1 MMTKLLT
8 TLLLAGGILAA
19 VTTAQAGDIRTERV
33 HFPKGEIG
41 TTIKDSIK
49 GRETVDYKLRA
60 RTGQGMNVALET
72 DNSSNY
78 FNVLAPGESNAAF
91 FIGSNEGNRF
101 EGDLPESGD
110 YTIRVYLYRNA
121 ARRGESARYSLE
133 IAIAA
138 AGDVPSEAD
147 R

>member
-1 MMTKLLT
+1 MTV
-8 TLLLAGGILAA
+8 AA
-19 VTTAQAGDIRTERV
+19 TAQAGDIRSERV
-33 HFPKGEIG
+33 QFPKGEIG
-41 TTIKDSIK
+41 TTIKGSIK

-60 RTGQGMNVALET
+60 RAGQGMIVGLET

-78 FNVLAPGESNAAF
+78 FNVMAPGESNAAF

-133 IAIAA
+133 VAIAA
-138 AGDVPSEAD
+138 AGEVPSEAD
-147 R
+147 GGHRP

>member
-1 MMTKLLT
+1 
-8 TLLLAGGILAA
+8 
-19 VTTAQAGDIRTERV
+19 
-33 HFPKGEIG
+33 
-41 TTIKDSIK
+41 
-49 GRETVDYKLRA
+49 
-60 RTGQGMNVALET
+60 MNVAIET

-78 FNVLAPGESNAAF
+78 FNVLAPGESNVAF

-101 EGDLPESGD
+101 EADLPESGD

-121 ARRGESARYSLE
+121 ARRGESAKYSLE

>member
-1 MMTKLLT
+1 M
-8 TLLLAGGILAA
+8 
-19 VTTAQAGDIRTERV
+19 Q
-33 HFPKGEIG
+33 FPKGEIG
-41 TTIKDSIK
+41 TTIKGSIK

-60 RTGQGMNVALET
+60 RAGQGMIVGLET

-78 FNVLAPGESNAAF
+78 FNVMAPGESNAAF

-133 IAIAA
+133 VAIAA
-138 AGDVPSEAD
+138 AGEVPSEAD
-147 R
+147 GGHRP